1 MVLSLNNPLE
11 KDRRKMAEKIIN
23 LTLEI
28 IYLLTGEEYIMVK
41 TISDDGEERSTIQ
54 IPITKFPPQSL
65 LNDRS
70 NKQKIL
76 NLTDKIIELLSGEV
90 PIRCQDVTVYF
101 SLEEWEYLE
110 EHKDQYKDFMME
122 NHQALT
128 SLYRSDMKNIPDGFS
143 YPLLT
148 QNWPEGNLNILQDCP
163 IEELSDIKCEVIEED
178 EEMFVEDNQQHMD
191 GEIPTDN
198 SNEELQE
205 DVYPGTCIEFIQ
217 SNSKNDDFAKILEED
232 LLFPG
237 GKVVHNELSQEY
249 LEEPSITST
258 LSSDLHIRDVSTDP
272 TDHKES
278 ASNRPLI
285 DQQVLLSQGVKIFT
299 CSECG
304 KNFKTKCS
312 LCRHTRIHKNE
323 RPFLCS
329 ECGKCFIQRSHLV
342 QHQKN
347 HRGEKPFSCPECGK
361 CFTQKSSL
369 GGHQR
374 IHTGEKPFSCLQCGK
389 CFNQKSDLVRHER
402 IHTGEKPYSCLEC
415 GKRFTVKSHLV
426 EHQKNHTGDKPHSCS
441 ECGKCFTQKA
451 YLVKHQI
458 IHTRKN
464 CFHIQN
470 DGNNR
475 SFLLTEP
482 LRMNKNHM
490 AESILNLT
498 LEIIYLL
505 TGEDYI
511 VVKTI
516 SDEDEGWSRDQIPIT
531 KLPPHSL
538 MDKRINEQKILDL
551 TNKIIELLTGE
562 IPIRCEDVAIY
573 FSLEEW
579 EYIEGYKDLYKDVL
593 LENHQALSSLCELS
607 MKDVPDHTDPVLT
620 QNCPE
625 ENDSALM
632 DHQDEELS
640 DLKHEVISE
649 EKERYVE
656 DKQQRKEEEI
666 PTYIGTGHFVENL
679 NGQFLLLPDYNVQ
692 YNVIP
697 HDHSG
702 EPSITSGLAL
712 VLHNRGLSTDP
723 TDHRESFPNPSLNDQ
738 EVTVPGRGK
747 RFTCT
752 ECGKNFTTKCSL
764 YRHRK
769 IHGNERPYLCSECG
783 KCFIQ
788 KSHLVQHQ
796 KNHRGEK
803 PFSCSECGKCFTQK
817 SSLSDHQRIHTG
829 EKPFPCLQCGKCFT
843 YKSSLV
849 DHRRIHTGE
858 KPYSCPECGKSFT
871 RKTNLIEHQKNH
883 TEGKTFSFPEYARNL
898 EEHVMLAPDYK
909 AEYNDTS
916 QGHSDERSITS
927 MLNSVLHNRDLSIHF
942 SDHRESS
949 FGRPLNDQLDTV
961 PEGVKVFTCSE
972 CGKNFKTK
980 CSLCRHKRIHKNER
994 PFLCSECG
1002 KCFIQKSHLVQ
1013 HQKNHRGE
1021 KPFSCTECGKCFTQK
1036 SSLSDHQRIHTGEK
1050 PFSCLECGKRFTYK
1064 SSLADHRRIHT
1075 GEKPYSCS
1083 ECGKC
1088 FTRKSNLVEHQKNHT
1103 GDKPF
1108 SCLECEKCFTQKAY
1122 LLKHQTIHSRENLF
1136 SSPDCSKCFSQKADL
1151 VRHERTHTGEK
1162 PYSCLQC
1169 GKYFAV
1175 KSHLIDHQKTHSEE
1189 KLFSCLDCG
1198 EYFTL
1203 SALVI
1208 HKKQH
1213 TILKQC

>member
-1 MVLSLNNPLE
+1 MDKN
-11 KDRRKMAEKIIN
+11 RKHMAERILN

-441 ECGKCFTQKA
+441 EC
-451 YLVKHQI
+451 
-458 IHTRKN
+458 
-464 CFHIQN
+464 
-470 DGNNR
+470 
-475 SFLLTEP
+475 
-482 LRMNKNHM
+482 
-490 AESILNLT
+490 
-498 LEIIYLL
+498 
-505 TGEDYI
+505 
-511 VVKTI
+511 
-516 SDEDEGWSRDQIPIT
+516 
-531 KLPPHSL
+531 
-538 MDKRINEQKILDL
+538 
-551 TNKIIELLTGE
+551 
-562 IPIRCEDVAIY
+562 
-573 FSLEEW
+573 
-579 EYIEGYKDLYKDVL
+579 
-593 LENHQALSSLCELS
+593 
-607 MKDVPDHTDPVLT
+607 
-620 QNCPE
+620 
-625 ENDSALM
+625 
-632 DHQDEELS
+632 
-640 DLKHEVISE
+640 
-649 EKERYVE
+649 
-656 DKQQRKEEEI
+656 
-666 PTYIGTGHFVENL
+666 HFVENL